1 LGYREARSGWGY
13 DGDGKEEMGQFAAT
27 FAVAG
32 VWILVAG
39 CGGGNHATPNSTT
52 TATSLIP
59 RPVVE
64 RELDALLLSPAQIN
78 PLMGA
83 NAMAVVRKHDAM
95 SDDSSTMQP
104 SECLAIDGSAQARV
118 YGDSG
123 FTAVRD
129 QAFNDGNNFT
139 HYAEQA
145 VVLFATAK
153 QAKVFFVAS
162 GLRWPA
168 CHQYRHTQSGTEWTV
183 GPISDSNGALS
194 TISTQQAART
204 GGWACGR
211 ALAVKNNVI
220 VDVNTCSA
228 NPANSAVDIANQI
241 VAKVASR

>member
-1 LGYREARSGWGY
+1 MRH
-13 DGDGKEEMGQFAAT
+13 FAAA

-32 VWILVAG
+32 VGIIVAG
-39 CGGGNHATPNSTT
+39 CGGGNQASTGSTT
-52 TATSLIP
+52 TVTSLIP

-64 RELDALLLSPAQIN
+64 RELDAMLLSPAQIN

-83 NAMAVVRKHDAM
+83 TDMAVVRKHDGM
-95 SDDSSTMQP
+95 SDDSATMQP
-104 SECLAIDGSAQARV
+104 RECLAIDGSAQARV

-129 QAFNDGNNFT
+129 QALNDGNSFT

-145 VVLFATAK
+145 VVLFPTAK

-168 CHQYRHTQSGTEWTV
+168 CHQYTHTQSGTKWTV
-183 GPISDSNGALS
+183 GEISDTNGVLS
-194 TISTQQAART
+194 TIATQQDART

-220 VDVNTCSA
+220 VDVNTCSP

-241 VAKVASR
+241 VAKVATR

>member
-1 LGYREARSGWGY
+1 MGNV
-13 DGDGKEEMGQFAAT
+13 EMRHFAAT

-32 VWILVAG
+32 VGIIVAG
-39 CGGGNHATPNSTT
+39 CGGGNQASTSSTT
-52 TATSLIP
+52 TVTSLIP

-64 RELDALLLSPAQIN
+64 RELDAMLLSPAQIN

-83 NAMAVVRKHDAM
+83 TDMAVVRKHDGM
-95 SDDSSTMQP
+95 SDDSATMQP
-104 SECLAIDGSAQARV
+104 RECLAIDGSAQARV

-129 QAFNDGNNFT
+129 QALNDGNSFT

-145 VVLFATAK
+145 VVLFPTAK

-168 CHQYRHTQSGTEWTV
+168 CHQYTHTQSGTKWTV
-183 GPISDSNGALS
+183 GEISDTNGALS
-194 TISTQQAART
+194 TIATQQDART

-220 VDVNTCSA
+220 VDVNTCSP

-241 VAKVASR
+241 VAKVATR